1 MYPLIVFDV
10 KNTEIVLNGLIISHI
25 LYNKKSLTQ
34 ISKSPVV
41 CYLHNLLT
49 LNKVLKL
56 TDNAIFYFFVFW
68 CGRPFFPPYG
78 EGKSYYEVSYQL
90 LIYVDLESLCE
101 CMQTSHKKKYLSPM
115 ICIIFKNYFKPKIHR
130 EHLFINIQLL
140 VYSMPLILD

>member
-25 LYNKKSLTQ
+25 LIYITKNNNVTLC
-34 ISKSPVV
+34 KSPVV

-78 EGKSYYEVSYQL
+78 EGKSYYEVSY
-90 LIYVDLESLCE
+90 
-101 CMQTSHKKKYLSPM
+101 
-115 ICIIFKNYFKPKIHR
+115 
-130 EHLFINIQLL
+130 
-140 VYSMPLILD
+140 